1 MWIQDL
7 MSQTSQQKAHSFQ
20 WDALA
25 NHTDV
30 TGVNKV
36 NNFLFFTFDFLGPPP
51 KAVRGKSSQVYISCF
66 QTTFPF
72 RADKRH
78 SKQPETDACLYFSV
92 FGFSTV
98 FFPAVNIQMFT
109 CCCCFV
115 LLHVF
120 FLINVFHP
128 SVYKMKT
135 VTSLHYTNLNHR
147 WNILNL
153 GRACSGLP
161 VYTEDVWLLTLV

>member
-1 MWIQDL
+1 MNKL
-7 MSQTSQQKAHSFQ
+7 KEAHSFQ
-20 WDALA
+20 WDA

-109 CCCCFV
+109 CCCCCFV